1 MARCP
6 YYKKRRKRRKKRILL
21 LTLLFLIAAIYAFT
35 AIFIRPVIRTVSRE
49 AIKSLTVDIVNVS
62 VAEVMNSNPAFL
74 QLTEVIKDDAGNIA
88 LIQTNSAA
96 VNMLAR
102 SVTENAQNNLNSI
115 GDSGVKIPLGSLSGI
130 SFLAGRGPDI
140 NIKAVQVGN
149 IDTDF
154 SSQFLP
160 AGINQTIHKFF
171 IDVTASVNIIIPGA
185 ENKVTTVTKVLIGE
199 SIIIGKV
206 PDVYFGNQA
215 SDLLFNL
222 VP

>member
-6 YYKKRRKRRKKRILL
+6 YYKKRRKKRKKRILL

-74 QLTEVIKDDAGNIA
+74 QLTEVIKDNAGNIA

-102 SVTENAQNNLNSI
+102 NVTENAQNNLNSI

>member
-6 YYKKRRKRRKKRILL
+6 YYKKRRKKRKKRILL

-102 SVTENAQNNLNSI
+102 NVTENAQNNLNSI

>member
-1 MARCP
+1 M
-6 YYKKRRKRRKKRILL
+6 L

-102 SVTENAQNNLNSI
+102 NVTENAQNNLNSI

>member
-1 MARCP
+1 M
-6 YYKKRRKRRKKRILL
+6 LVS
-21 LTLLFLIAAIYAFT
+21 LLFLIAAIYAFT
-35 AIFIRPVIRTVSRE
+35 AIYVRPVIRTVSRE
-49 AIKSLTVDIVNVS
+49 AIKSLTVDIVNIS
-62 VAEVMNSNPAFL
+62 VAEVMDSNPSFV
-74 QLTEVIKDDAGNIA
+74 QLTEVIKDDSGNIA

-96 VNMLAR
+96 VNTLAR

-115 GDSGVKIPLGSLSGI
+115 SDTGVKIPLGSLSGI

-140 NIKAVQVGN
+140 KIKAVQVGN

-206 PDVYFGNQA
+206 PDFYFGAQA
-215 SDLLFNL
+215 SDNHYNL

>member
-6 YYKKRRKRRKKRILL
+6 YYKKRRKKRKKRILL
-21 LTLLFLIAAIYAFT
+21 LTLLFLIATIYAFT

-102 SVTENAQNNLNSI
+102 NVTENAQNNLNSI
-115 GDSGVKIPLGSLSGI
+115 DDSGVKIPLGSLSGI

>member
-6 YYKKRRKRRKKRILL
+6 YYKKRRKKRKKRILL

-88 LIQTNSAA
+88 LIQTNSEA

-102 SVTENAQNNLNSI
+102 NVTENAQNNLNSI

>member
-102 SVTENAQNNLNSI
+102 NVTENAQNNLNSI
-115 GDSGVKIPLGSLSGI
+115 GDSGVKIPLGSLIGI

>member
-102 SVTENAQNNLNSI
+102 NVTENAQNNLNSI

>member
-1 MARCP
+1 M
-6 YYKKRRKRRKKRILL
+6 L

-74 QLTEVIKDDAGNIA
+74 QLTEVIKDNAGNIA

-102 SVTENAQNNLNSI
+102 NVTENAQNNLNSI